1 MSVLGQISTGTGH
14 LIPNPERAYSEQPV
28 VNRSEQVLAETE
40 QIQHEAVDREKSL
53 CVRSGFEPTHLS
65 FALSRRLMRGLSAIV
80 RVLVRDV
87 NDRRHHG
94 PAGRR
99 VAPKLVGD
107 QPAGNTAL
115 AL

>member
-1 MSVLGQISTGTGH
+1 MISGPQQMSGH
-14 LIPNPERAYSEQPV
+14 PIVILHHTMDGSEPSQMSGRLETAYLP
-28 VNRSEQVLAETE
+28 L
-40 QIQHEAVDREKSL
+40 
-53 CVRSGFEPTHLS
+53 
-65 FALSRRLMRGLSAIV
+65 ALSRRLMRGLSAMV

-87 NDRRHHG
+87 NDRRYHG

-107 QPAGNTAL
+107 QPVGNTAL